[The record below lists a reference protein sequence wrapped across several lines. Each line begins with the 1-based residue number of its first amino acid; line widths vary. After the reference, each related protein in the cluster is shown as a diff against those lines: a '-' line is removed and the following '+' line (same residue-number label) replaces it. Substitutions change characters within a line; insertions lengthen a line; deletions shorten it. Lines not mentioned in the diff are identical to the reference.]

1 MNPDS
6 KYATVTEQGRATVG
20 GLVDHTDET
29 RAKATK
35 YVRRQGFPA
44 IEEDDLM
51 KMLGLTEPGFEW
63 VGTPHHTH
71 TRKQVRP

>member
-6 KYATVTEQGRATVG
+6 KYATPTEQGRSTVG
-20 GLVDHTDET
+20 GPVGSTDDN
-29 RAKATK
+29 RAKATE
-35 YVRRQGFPA
+35 YVKRQGFPA
-44 IEEDDLM
+44 IDEDDLL

-71 TRKQVRP
+71 TRKQARP